1 MEEVFKKIK
10 ELRIKNNLTLAEFSE
25 KTGLSVSFL
34 SQIERG
40 TTNLA
45 LTSLR
50 KIADAFNLKMTYFFE
65 EQEENHHY
73 HVAHEHQRKIKIEG
87 IDEELTRLNGA
98 FNGRKLEPFHAKV
111 FPNTMSSNTFTH
123 QEEEFYYIV
132 KGEMTF
138 FVGGETYNV
147 KKGES
152 IHFPSHLPHNF
163 ENKTDEVVEM
173 IIIVTPRL
181 L

>member
-50 KIADAFNLKMTYFFE
+50 KIADAFNLKMTYFS
-65 EQEENHHY
+65 
-73 HVAHEHQRKIKIEG
+73 K
-87 IDEELTRLNGA
+87 
-98 FNGRKLEPFHAKV
+98 
-111 FPNTMSSNTFTH
+111 S
-123 QEEEFYYIV
+123 
-132 KGEMTF
+132 
-138 FVGGETYNV
+138 
-147 KKGES
+147 KK
-152 IHFPSHLPHNF
+152 
-163 ENKTDEVVEM
+163 K
-173 IIIVTPRL
+173 IIITM
-181 L
+181 